1 MSYSKEFNEEKYG
14 EIQSYLSQLEEL
26 EEGKVLSISFSSQEE
41 AEKARWLFYD
51 YFHLLALSKVFKL
64 TLFTNLLLVGKRRP
78 TLSNVTSSSKKE
90 GISSQLDKL
99 IQQLL
104 ASPAPRQ
111 LALTILQDKSISLTS
126 LSIILGEVG
135 RVLEN

>member
-14 EIQSYLSQLEEL
+14 EIQTYLSQLEEL

-64 TLFTNLLLVGKRRP
+64 TLFASLLLVGKRKP

-90 GISSQLDKL
+90 GISSQLDKIIQEIIGSPNPRL
-99 IQQLL
+99 IFINHL
-104 ASPAPRQ
+104 SNVE
-111 LALTILQDKSISLTS
+111 ISLTS